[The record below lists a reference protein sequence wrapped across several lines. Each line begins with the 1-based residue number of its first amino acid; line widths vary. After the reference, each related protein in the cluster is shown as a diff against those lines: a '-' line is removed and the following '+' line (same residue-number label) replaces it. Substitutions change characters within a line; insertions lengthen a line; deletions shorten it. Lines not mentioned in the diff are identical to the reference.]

1 MNSASFLR
9 PLLAVPLLFVALAA
23 SAAGAQEDY
32 ILYCMGCHGP
42 AGIGV
47 PRKVPPLAGSLAHFM
62 RSAEGREYLTRVPGV
77 ANSPISDAQLAAV
90 LNWAA
95 RRFCPGDWN
104 ETTVPFTEAEVA
116 AHRHRP
122 LADVS
127 ARRREIIS
135 KLQATGPAP
144 PALY

>member
-1 MNSASFLR
+1 MNSLR
-9 PLLAVPLLFVALAA
+9 HLLAAPLLFAA
-23 SAAGAQEDY
+23 FSACAAGAQEDY

-42 AGIGV
+42 AGAGV
-47 PRKVPPLAGSLAHFM
+47 PGKVPPLAGSLARFM
-62 RSAEGREYLTRVPGV
+62 RSAEGREYLTRVPGA

-95 RRFCPGDWN
+95 QRFCAQDWN
-104 ETTVPFTEAEVA
+104 EATVAFTGAEVA
-116 AHRHRP
+116 AHRHHP

-127 ARRREIIS
+127 ARRQAIVS
-135 KLQATGPAP
+135 NLQATGPAP